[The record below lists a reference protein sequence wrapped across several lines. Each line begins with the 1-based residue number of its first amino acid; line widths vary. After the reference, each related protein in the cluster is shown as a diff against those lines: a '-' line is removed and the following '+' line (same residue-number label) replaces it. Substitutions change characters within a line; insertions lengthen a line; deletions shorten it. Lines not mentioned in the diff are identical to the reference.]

1 MKFLLS
7 IFLFFF
13 FSVNLFSQSSF
24 RKLSR
29 PEKCWALCHPI
40 KAKKAAN
47 VTQKVQ
53 IVVDSIKRSGII
65 GSDGNGGSLDAF
77 KHAYWMA
84 SVAIVI
90 GRKQALKLGK
100 AHEKG
105 NYLQFKKQELEDA
118 AMPDS
123 ISTVMD
129 LRNNEFGVSAIAK
142 CRNLSQITIQK
153 KIMDGLA
160 TGKLMVIKKDEYG
173 NFLTCDG
180 TIISMKEWKGKWG
193 NPKCLI
199 PFVYH

>member
-1 MKFLLS
+1 MRFFLS
-7 IFLFFF
+7 IFLVFFL
-13 FSVNLFSQSSF
+13 SVNLFSQSSF

-29 PEKCWALCHPI
+29 PEKCWALCHPF
-40 KAKKAAN
+40 KAKKAAKITREIQ
-47 VTQKVQ
+47 V
-53 IVVDSIKRSGII
+53 VVDSIKRSGKI
-65 GSDGNGGSLDAF
+65 GTDNNGGALDAF

-84 SVAIVI
+84 SVAMAI
-90 GRKQALKLGK
+90 GSKQALKLGK

-105 NYLQFKKQELEDA
+105 NYFQFKKQELEDA

-129 LRNNEFGVSAIAK
+129 LRNNEFGVSSIAK
-142 CRNLSQITIQK
+142 CKNVSQLTIQK

-160 TGKLMVIKKDEYG
+160 TGKLTVIKKDEFG

-180 TIISMKEWKGKWG
+180 VIISMNDWKGKWG